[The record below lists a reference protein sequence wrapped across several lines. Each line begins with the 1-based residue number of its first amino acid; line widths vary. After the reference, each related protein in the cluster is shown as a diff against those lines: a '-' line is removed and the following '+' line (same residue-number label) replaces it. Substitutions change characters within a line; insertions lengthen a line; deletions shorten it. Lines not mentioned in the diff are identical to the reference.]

1 MNLNDDYI
9 LAVETSS
16 RMGSVAIG
24 RAGQCLGQVE
34 FTAGARHGVELVP
47 AVDKLV
53 REINVAPGRIKVICV
68 SCGPG
73 SFTGLRVGFTF
84 ARSLAQVSGAK
95 LVAVPST
102 EVVVENLK
110 PQLLLQPGPIDI
122 APILDAKR
130 QQVYTAGFR
139 WQAGRLEKILP
150 ECVLAPNDL
159 ISALGRPLWVTG
171 EGIDY
176 HKESFSGRQDVLFTE
191 REFWLGR
198 AENVLKLGSRLAEQ
212 DQFTPINSFIPT
224 YVRLPEAEEKWQ
236 LRQAKK

>member
-1 MNLNDDYI
+1 MYI
-9 LAVETSS
+9 LAIETSS

-24 RAGQCLGQVE
+24 RGTQCLSQVE
-34 FTAGARHGVELVP
+34 FTAGARHGVELTP
-47 AVDKLV
+47 AVDTLV
-53 REINVAPGRIKVICV
+53 RNSRLTPAQIQIVCV

-84 ARSLAQVSGAK
+84 ARCLAQVTGAK

-110 PQLLLQPGPIDI
+110 EKLADQPGPVYL

-139 WQAGRLEKILP
+139 WQDGRLEKVLP
-150 ECVLAPNDL
+150 ESVLPPSEL
-159 ISALGRPLWVTG
+159 MGALGRPLWITG

-176 HKESFSGRQDVLFTE
+176 HRESFSGREGVIFTD
-191 REFWLGR
+191 REYWLGR
-198 AENVLKLGSRLAEQ
+198 AANVLKLGYELARR
-212 DQFTPINSFIPT
+212 DQFTPINEFIPT

-236 LRQAKK
+236 LRQAGK

>member
-1 MNLNDDYI
+1 MNDQYI

-24 RAGQCLGQVE
+24 QAGRCLGQVE

-47 AVDKLV
+47 AVNKLV
-53 REINVAPGRIKVICV
+53 EEVHLSPDQIRVICV

-84 ARSLAQVSGAK
+84 ARSLAQVTGAK
-95 LVAVPST
+95 LVTVPST
-102 EVVVENLK
+102 EVVVENLM
-110 PQLLLQPGPIDI
+110 PQLVSQPGPVYL

-130 QQVYTAGFR
+130 KQVYSAGFR
-139 WQAGRLEKILP
+139 WQGGRLEKVLP
-150 ECVLAPNDL
+150 ECVINPSDL
-159 ISALGRPLWVTG
+159 MAALGRPLWITG

-176 HKESFSGRQDVLFTE
+176 HTESFSGREGVIFTD

-198 AENVLKLGSRLAEQ
+198 AENVLKIGTRLAEQ
-212 DQFTPINSFIPT
+212 DQFTSIHNFIPT

-236 LRQAKK
+236 LRQAEKQK

>member
-1 MNLNDDYI
+1 MNLDDNYI
-9 LAVETSS
+9 LAIETSS

-24 RAGQCLGQVE
+24 RAGRCLSQVA

-53 REINVAPGRIKVICV
+53 KEMNLSPGQIRVICV

-84 ARSLAQVSGAK
+84 ARSLAQVTGAK

-102 EVVVENLK
+102 EVVAENLR
-110 PQLLLQPGPIDI
+110 PQLLSQPGPIFL

-139 WQAGRLEKILP
+139 WQGGRIEKS
-150 ECVLAPNDL
+150 CPN
-159 ISALGRPLWVTG
+159 AW
-171 EGIDY
+171 
-176 HKESFSGRQDVLFTE
+176 
-191 REFWLGR
+191 
-198 AENVLKLGSRLAEQ
+198 
-212 DQFTPINSFIPT
+212 
-224 YVRLPEAEEKWQ
+224 
-236 LRQAKK
+236 